1 MKKKIIFCVAFS
13 AILFAC
19 GVSKNT
25 SKDTVSSENTN
36 NNTPENFND
45 SVEEIATRERYHG
58 SETKYFDLIHTKLAV
73 KFDWKKSYLY
83 GTEWLSVKP
92 HFYTQ
97 DSLVLDAKSMDIQS
111 VKMNGNSLKFK
122 YDTSL
127 LTIYLNRPYTKN
139 ETLMVQIDYTAKPNE
154 KKAGG
159 SAAIMEDKGLY
170 FINPTGEDK
179 NKMPQIWTQGETEG
193 NSVWFPTIDAPNQK
207 MTQEIAMTVD
217 NKYLTL
223 SNGLLVKSINNADGT
238 RTDFWETKLPFA
250 PYLTMMAVGEFKI
263 VKDTYTKADG
273 TKIEVNYYVEPQWEK
288 YARDIFGQTPE
299 MIAYFSKL
307 LGVEYP
313 WAKFSQIIVRD
324 YVSGAMENVGAVV
337 FGDFT
342 YKTKRELID
351 DNDRSTIAHE
361 LFHHWFGDLVT
372 TESWS
377 NLPLNESFANYSQ
390 YLWDE
395 YKEGI
400 DEAEYNAGIE
410 AQGYYQTAQYQGIHN
425 LIWYD
430 YLSQEQMFDGHS
442 YNKGGRVLNMLRN
455 VVGDSAFFAAL
466 HLYLTE
472 NKFGTAEIDN
482 LRLAFEQITGEDLHW
497 FFNQWFFG
505 KGHPI
510 LTVNK
515 TVSAGKVE
523 VTIQQDQDLTE
534 VPLYRLPMK
543 ISVFDNAS
551 RHDYQVVLDKEKQV
565 FTFPLKDTLSALIVD
580 ADHVLLSKWNK
591 DVSPNEAIFL
601 FYHGGK
607 YMDREEG
614 LELGVRAGTEAS
626 KKLIFDALNDPFYVI
641 RKNAISKATR
651 VKRSHT
657 EQLIGKL
664 KEMVAK
670 DPVSSVRGSALQFL
684 LDNFKSE
691 PSIKELCQHVLN
703 NDSSYL
709 VIGKALFGIAAY
721 DSAAAL
727 ATAKSLESEPSQ
739 ALLSNISMLYGKYNA
754 ADNFSFYQNTINT
767 KEISGMNAIGFL
779 SGFTSFVKNND
790 LSIQT
795 KALEVYKVAAE
806 KGGMYAK
813 LVMSNFIDA
822 LTEMLQSN
830 VTKMEASD
838 KVANKT
844 RIEQTKALIDQYN
857 AFLDDLSGGFK
868 SKVKVITSE
877 D

>member
-1 MKKKIIFCVAFS
+1 MKKKIILGIALSV
-13 AILFAC
+13 ILFAC

-25 SKDTVSSENTN
+25 SENNVSAENTN
-36 NNTPENFND
+36 NNTPEKFND
-45 SVEEIATRERYHG
+45 SVDEIATRQIYHG
-58 SETKYFDLIHTKLAV
+58 AETKYFDLIQTKLAV
-73 KFDWKKSYLY
+73 KFDWEKTYLY
-83 GTEWLSVKP
+83 GTEWISVKP
-92 HFYTQ
+92 HFYSQ
-97 DSLVLDAKSMDIQS
+97 DSLVLDAKSMDIHG

-127 LTIYLNRPYTKN
+127 LTIYLNKPYTKN
-139 ETLMVQIDYTAKPNE
+139 ETLVVQIDYTAKPNE

-217 NKYLTL
+217 NKYVTL
-223 SNGLLVKSINNADGT
+223 SNGLLVKSINNTDGT
-238 RTDFWETKLPFA
+238 RTDYWETKLPFA

-263 VKDTYTKADG
+263 VKDSYTKADG

-299 MIAYFSKL
+299 MIAHFSKL

-313 WAKFSQIIVRD
+313 WAKFSQIVVRD

-351 DNDRSTIAHE
+351 NNDRSTIAHE

-400 DEAEYNAGIE
+400 DEAEYNAGVE
-410 AQGYYQTAQYQGIHN
+410 AQGYFQTAQYQGMHN

-442 YNKGGRVLNMLRN
+442 YNKGGRILNMLRN
-455 VVGDSAFFAAL
+455 VVGDSAFFASL

-510 LTVNK
+510 LSVNK
-515 TVSAGKVE
+515 AVSAGKVE
-523 VTIQQDQDLTE
+523 VTIQQNQDLKE

-543 ISVFDNAS
+543 ISVFDNAT

-580 ADHVLLSKWNK
+580 ADHVLLAKWNK
-591 DVSPNEAIFL
+591 DVSPNVAIF
-601 FYHGGK
+601 
-607 YMDREEG
+607 
-614 LELGVRAGTEAS
+614 
-626 KKLIFDALNDPFYVI
+626 
-641 RKNAISKATR
+641 
-651 VKRSHT
+651 
-657 EQLIGKL
+657 
-664 KEMVAK
+664 
-670 DPVSSVRGSALQFL
+670 
-684 LDNFKSE
+684 
-691 PSIKELCQHVLN
+691 
-703 NDSSYL
+703 
-709 VIGKALFGIAAY
+709 
-721 DSAAAL
+721 
-727 ATAKSLESEPSQ
+727 
-739 ALLSNISMLYGKYNA
+739 
-754 ADNFSFYQNTINT
+754 
-767 KEISGMNAIGFL
+767 
-779 SGFTSFVKNND
+779 
-790 LSIQT
+790 
-795 KALEVYKVAAE
+795 
-806 KGGMYAK
+806 
-813 LVMSNFIDA
+813 
-822 LTEMLQSN
+822 
-830 VTKMEASD
+830 
-838 KVANKT
+838 
-844 RIEQTKALIDQYN
+844 
-857 AFLDDLSGGFK
+857 
-868 SKVKVITSE
+868 
-877 D
+877 